1 MVARPLTIVQMLP
14 ELQSGGVER
23 GTLELGKYLVEHGH
37 RSMVI
42 SAGGQMAEQL
52 KAEGSQSIEWSVG
65 KKSLVSLK
73 YIFPLRKLLQKE
85 KVDILHL
92 RSRLPAWIGYL
103 AWKSLD
109 KNTRPKLVTTFHG
122 FYSIN
127 AYSGVMAKGE
137 RVIAISN
144 AVKDHVIEHY
154 KVPAERITLIYRG
167 VDKTVFDPAAVS
179 NTRIDALLQDW
190 AIEREAGPLIM
201 LPGRVTSWKGQDV
214 FLRSLA
220 RLKHLPWTA
229 VCVGELTEDSTY
241 TRKVINLLSQLQL
254 QDRVKFV
261 GNCNDMGAAYLAAD
275 LVISASSKEAEA
287 FGRVAIEAQSM
298 GRAVIATAHGGSLET
313 VLPGKTG
320 WLVTPDNTDSLAKAI
335 QESLGDRDRLL
346 RYGEAG
352 QKWVL
357 DNFTTNNMCEKT
369 VTLYKELLNQSNN
382 V

>member
-23 GTLELGKYLVEHGH
+23 GTLELGKYLVEQGH
-37 RSMVI
+37 RSIVVA
-42 SAGGQMAEQL
+42 AGGQMAEQL
-52 KAEGSQSIEWSVG
+52 KAEGSQLVEWSVG
-65 KKSLVSLK
+65 KKSLGSLK

-103 AWKSLD
+103 AWKGLD
-109 KNTRPKLVTTFHG
+109 KKSRPKLVTTFHG

-144 AVKDHVIEHY
+144 AVKEHVMEHY
-154 KVPAERITLIYRG
+154 RVPAEKIPLIYRG
-167 VDKTVFDPAAVS
+167 VDETVFDPSAVS
-179 NTRIDALLQDW
+179 AARIDALKQEWGIDPDT
-190 AIEREAGPLIM
+190 GPVIM

-214 FLRSLA
+214 FLKSLDKL
-220 RLKHLPWTA
+220 RHLPWTA
-229 VCVGELTEDSTY
+229 VCVGELREDSAY
-241 TRKVINLLSQLQL
+241 TRSVIGLLAELQL

-261 GNCNDMGAAYLAAD
+261 GNCNDMAAAYLAAD

-313 VLPGKTG
+313 VLPEKTG
-320 WLVTPDNTDSLAKAI
+320 WLVTPDDPDSLAKAI
-335 QESLGDRDRLL
+335 QDALGDRDRLL
-346 RYGEAG
+346 HYGEAG

-357 DNFTTNNMCEKT
+357 DNFTTKKMCGKT
-369 VTLYKELLNQSNN
+369 VSIYRKLLSQSNN
-382 V
+382 L